1 MYVLVSLC
9 LVSFEVSLLLRLRCL
24 CMPQHFILHGEFSRV
39 YFMSC
44 RSFAL
49 WNQQISQLYCVQVQV
64 VFIVMEDN
72 VSLSDD
78 APVSSLLKRRCVA
91 DDDALSDT
99 LPVSFLVKRPMRTRK
114 AASPK
119 VTWLCYIVWL
129 FSLLLV
135 KLSAYCTDTILGST
149 THRQHLL
156 RQLQRRDQ
164 LHANQRLVQVAKF
177 GRTR

>member
-1 MYVLVSLC
+1 
-9 LVSFEVSLLLRLRCL
+9 
-24 CMPQHFILHGEFSRV
+24 
-39 YFMSC
+39 MSC

-72 VSLSDD
+72 LSLSDD

-119 VTWLCYIVWL
+119 VT
-129 FSLLLV
+129 
-135 KLSAYCTDTILGST
+135 
-149 THRQHLL
+149 
-156 RQLQRRDQ
+156 
-164 LHANQRLVQVAKF
+164 
-177 GRTR
+177 